1 MNKCNMQHLN
11 GFKMDDSTH
20 VKILIV
26 QKMWKK
32 SINHSRTIAK
42 HWVAHVSIYFIKCK
56 MQRVNNNF
64 NILKVNGLTYVHML
78 IIEEMWQKSLIRFNI
93 NVRFLI
99 IACVLINYGKYKMQ
113 FMNNG
118 FSMLK
123 VDIHVSCW

>member
-78 IIEEMWQKSLIRFNI
+78 IIEEMWQKSLICFNI